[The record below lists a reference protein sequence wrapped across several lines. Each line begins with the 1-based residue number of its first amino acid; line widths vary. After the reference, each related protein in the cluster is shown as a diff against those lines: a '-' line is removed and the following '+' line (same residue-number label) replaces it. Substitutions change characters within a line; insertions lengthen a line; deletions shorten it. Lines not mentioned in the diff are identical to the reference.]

1 MVNGEAPDSAGFP
14 LKTEGAALL
23 LEAEAG
29 QEWGLSVHL
38 WVPLPTSGLPPN
50 QPSAGQSGCP
60 KAVQPRMKLMGHSHN
75 FLLPVNSCGVWSPP
89 APRRQSHSAHG
100 LHWPPFPS
108 SHSLYPTLLLG
119 GGFTSERAS
128 PSSTQAMH
136 QGTPNC
142 CACNTTQQQ
151 DWSHYQ
157 QK

>member
-1 MVNGEAPDSAGFP
+1 MFISVFHFLPQDSRPINPP
-14 LKTEGAALL
+14 LG
-23 LEAEAG
+23 
-29 QEWGLSVHL
+29 S
-38 WVPLPTSGLPPN
+38 

-75 FLLPVNSCGVWSPP
+75 FLLPVNSCRVWSPP

-108 SHSLYPTLLLG
+108 SHALCPTLLL

-128 PSSTQAMH
+128 PSSTQALL

-142 CACNTTQQQ
+142 RACNATQQEG
-151 DWSHYQ
+151 WSHYP